1 MKVIKGFW
9 GFGVGYIY
17 WLEWALACVVEQSD
31 VLIFQELWFRQITS
45 AIGVGKVLYLI
56 VGFKIAKQVVIV
68 VLKARCVSY
77 Y

>member
-1 MKVIKGFW
+1 MKLFYI
-9 GFGVGYIY
+9 GFGEMISILNAK
-17 WLEWALACVVEQSD
+17 WLVLVQYCISD